1 MKLFVRQEYL
11 KQKVQVVF
19 PEINL
24 FEDVIWSPTD
34 KCTFFYPASDARF
47 KNHDV
52 ILEAS
57 KLLYQKG
64 ITQFRC
70 VFTLKG
76 TKIPESAG
84 YRKKQWIVVW
94 ISCG

>member
-1 MKLFVRQEYL
+1 MIVQTNWMKNEVVRQTGISET
-11 KQKVQVVF
+11 KVQVVF

-57 KLLYQKG
+57 KLLYQKVSHN
-64 ITQFRC
+64 FDVCLR
-70 VFTLKG
+70 
-76 TKIPESAG
+76 
-84 YRKKQWIVVW
+84 
-94 ISCG
+94 